1 MGVDTPSAET
11 GWVSAGE
18 GSGLCFV
25 SVKLEVCHPGGC
37 IR

>member
-11 GWVSAGE
+11 GWVSGGE

-25 SVKLEVCHPGGC
+25 KPEVRHPGGC
-37 IR
+37 IKQ